1 MINVSRPFNIYQI
14 IRKAKIYF
22 DNSNLITN
30 YEIKQL
36 DVSLCLKPRNFQHH
50 CILFNRV
57 CNFGAGYHLSLCLLW
72 PPFTLRLCEMP
83 SVLLYYF

>member
-14 IRKAKIYF
+14 IWKAKIYF

-36 DVSLCLKPRNFQHH
+36 DVITVSQATEFSTPLHSF
-50 CILFNRV
+50 
-57 CNFGAGYHLSLCLLW
+57 
-72 PPFTLRLCEMP
+72 
-83 SVLLYYF
+83 

>member
-14 IRKAKIYF
+14 IWKAKIYF

-57 CNFGAGYHLSLCLLW
+57 
-72 PPFTLRLCEMP
+72 
-83 SVLLYYF
+83 